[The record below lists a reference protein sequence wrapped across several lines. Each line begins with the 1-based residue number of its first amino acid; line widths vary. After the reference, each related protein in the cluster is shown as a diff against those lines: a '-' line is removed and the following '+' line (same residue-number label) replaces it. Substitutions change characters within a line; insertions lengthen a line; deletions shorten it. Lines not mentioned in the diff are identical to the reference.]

1 MTTRYAAKIFALGFG
16 SVLLLGADLAQ
27 ANSDMPLDQVGGAC
41 VPDSATIRAGG
52 YETRGFGAGFSGSS
66 TGSIRLLCPFTVTA
80 NMLDVKIG
88 LIFMSVIDGDGMNTG
103 VRVRAFFR
111 HAGIG
116 TNVAVTDATC
126 DSNTSN
132 TTGPQ
137 NMSCFFHSET
147 ININVFYWWD
157 ILIERTDPKVNVE
170 FLGVGMRGAAS

>member
-1 MTTRYAAKIFALGFG
+1 MTTRYAATIIGLAFG
-16 SVLLLGADLAQ
+16 SAVVLGADLAQ
-27 ANSDMPLDQVGGAC
+27 ANSDMPLDEVGGVC

-52 YETRGFGAGFSGSS
+52 YETRGFGVGFSGSA

-80 NMLDVKIG
+80 NMLDTNIG

-103 VRVRAFFR
+103 ARVRAFLR

-116 TNVAVTDATC
+116 TNVAITDATC

-137 NMSCFFHSET
+137 NMACFFHSEP
-147 ININVFYWWD
+147 IKINVFYWWD
-157 ILIERTDPKVNVE
+157 VLIERTDPKVNVE
-170 FLGVGMRGAAS
+170 FLGVGIRGAAS